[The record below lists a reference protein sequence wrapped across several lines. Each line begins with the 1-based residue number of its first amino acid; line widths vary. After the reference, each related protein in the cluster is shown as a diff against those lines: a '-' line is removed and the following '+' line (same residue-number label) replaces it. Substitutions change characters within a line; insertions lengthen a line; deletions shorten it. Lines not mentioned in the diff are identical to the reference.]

1 MQIDVQ
7 QKLKGNKQL
16 LNYLHTHSYW
26 YKYLN
31 RDPASIKNLENEYK
45 ESVRKY
51 KIERASETLSTIEM
65 LTSIVNTLK

>member
-7 QKLKGNKQL
+7 QKLNSNKQL
-16 LNYLHTHSYW
+16 LDYLHTHSYW

-31 RDPASIKNLENEYK
+31 RDLASK

>member
-7 QKLKGNKQL
+7 QKLNSNKQL
-16 LNYLHTHSYW
+16 LDYLHTHSYW